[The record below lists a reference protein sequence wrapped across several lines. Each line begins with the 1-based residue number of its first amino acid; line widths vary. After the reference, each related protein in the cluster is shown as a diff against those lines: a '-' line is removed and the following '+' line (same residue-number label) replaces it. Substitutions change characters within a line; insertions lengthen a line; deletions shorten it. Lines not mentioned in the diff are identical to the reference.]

1 MAVYVEIQTDPFAAN
16 LSEEKTKNR
25 STDAGVRR
33 PFRGI
38 EIKEDTYA
46 VMKVIRADGTEI
58 PLTDAG
64 GELKAQSGSNTQAG
78 SKIQGKTGSPRKAAT
93 YNYSNFIIQSVQE
106 NREEKAQIMETFGE
120 AYVFFFGERPRSIQ
134 VQGLLMNTLDFNWRT
149 EFWYNYENTLRG
161 TKLVEQNARIYLYW
175 DDLVVEGYMMG
186 AQATDVSDNPYHISF
201 SFNLFIT
208 NHTYLSQIGVDD
220 YPIRNA
226 VMIQPLM
233 STDIENSV
241 KQLKKGAYEAD
252 KYTSTVDRVRRAN
265 INAVKRAKFGQ
276 WLNNPTG
283 MLTEAIQRGIADAGL
298 GFINNVINFFYGRN
312 LVWPKGLAGA
322 ESYAGPAQYANKAYP
337 YPFKPERVSPL
348 RSKIRDNVDEFTG
361 SGGMGYVG
369 PVAYDLDYLYKVQQA
384 EQNRNCYDM
393 ELKCVKTLA
402 KMGLNVVQKPY
413 GLLGPFSCEI
423 TNALDALTE
432 DVSGLIPD
440 FFRTFD
446 SGEPGL

>member
-16 LSEEKTKNR
+16 LSEEKSKKR
-25 STDAGVRR
+25 KTDAGVRR

-46 VMKVIRADGTEI
+46 VLKVIRADGSEI
-58 PLTDAG
+58 PLTDSS
-64 GELKAQSGSNTQAG
+64 GELKAQAGGNSQAG
-78 SKIQGKTGSPRKAAT
+78 SNLPSKTPAPKRAAT
-93 YNYSNFIIQSVQE
+93 YNYSNFIIQNLQE

-134 VQGLLMNTLDFNWRT
+134 VSGLLLNTLDFNWRT
-149 EFWYNYENTLRG
+149 EFWYNYENVLRG

-186 AQATDVSDNPYHISF
+186 AQATDNADMPYHIPF
-201 SFNLFIT
+201 AFNLFVT

-220 YPIRNA
+220 YPVRNA
-226 VMIQPLM
+226 VLIQPLQ
-233 STDIENSV
+233 STDVENTI
-241 KQLKKGAYEAD
+241 KQLKKGEAEAE
-252 KYTSTVDRVRRAN
+252 KYVSTVDRVRRAN
-265 INAVKRAKFGQ
+265 INAVKREKFGQ
-276 WLNNPTG
+276 WLNNPKA
-283 MLTEAIQRGIADAGL
+283 MLTETIQRGIADAGL
-298 GFINNVINFFYGRN
+298 GFVNNVINYFYGRN
-312 LVWPKGLAGA
+312 LVWPRGIAGSEA
-322 ESYAGPAQYANKAYP
+322 YSGPAQYANKAYP
-337 YPFKPERVSPL
+337 YPFKPERIAPL
-348 RSKIRDNVDEFTG
+348 RSKIRDNVDEYTA

-369 PVAYDLDYLYKVQQA
+369 EVAYDMDYLYRVQQA

-402 KMGLNVVQKPY
+402 KMGLNVVQEPY
-413 GLLGPFSCEI
+413 GLAGPFSCEI
-423 TNALDALTE
+423 TNALDAITE